1 MRAPV
6 ELVPQSRQH
15 LRRTRWRQCAR
26 PPVCCVSSICA
37 EISVTSIGAVSVE
50 EITYV
55 GITESRNHGWMCRG
69 AWKSSDRPR
78 GGRTSSASAR
88 NGASRSALRRA
99 GARVN
104 CHIRVNCR
112 AARVNCHHTR
122 PPGEGRGLEVAG
134 GPRLDRVVRHDDHAV
149 LRRHP
154 HVADVLVALH
164 QLLVLCV
171 HLQTPERNAAQ
182 PLI

>member
-15 LRRTRWRQCAR
+15 LRRARGRHVHAPLCAVHR
-26 PPVCCVSSICA
+26 ESVLKSVPRGA
-37 EISVTSIGAVSVE
+37 ISVEG
-50 EITYV
+50 ITYD

-88 NGASRSALRRA
+88 NGASRSALQRA

-164 QLLVLCV
+164 QLLVLRV

-182 PLI
+182 SLI